1 MIDLESAS
9 DATLVVAI
17 ARWNEAALAEA
28 YRRHG
33 GAVAALARRLLGSDS
48 YADDIT
54 QEVFVKL
61 WEQPERFDQAR
72 GSLRSFLLSIA
83 HNRAV
88 DHLRSSAARHSREER
103 SAADVATAGYDIE
116 RHAWD
121 LHVNDQVRR
130 ALVDLTDDQRRAIEL
145 AYFGGHT
152 YRQVATLLDEPEG
165 TVKSRIRSGLRR
177 MRVTLVDSGLRE
189 QWES

>member
-1 MIDLESAS
+1 MIDLEAAS

-17 ARWNEAALAEA
+17 GRWNEAALAEV

-33 GAVAALARRLLGSDS
+33 GAVSSLARRLLGSE
-48 YADDIT
+48 AHAEDIT

-61 WEQPERFDQAR
+61 WEQPERFDHAR
-72 GSLRSFLLSIA
+72 GSLRSFLLSVA

-88 DHLRSSAARHSREER
+88 DHLRSTAARSAREQR
-103 SAADVATAGYDIE
+103 SASDVATAGYDIE

-121 LHVNDQVRR
+121 LHVSDQVRR
-130 ALVDLTDDQRRAIEL
+130 ALVELSPEQRRAIEL

-152 YRQVATLLDEPEG
+152 YRQVAAMLAEPEG
-165 TVKSRIRSGLRR
+165 TVKARIRTGLANLRR
-177 MRVTLVDSGLRE
+177 ALERE
-189 QWES
+189 GIRL

>member
-1 MIDLESAS
+1 MVDLGTVS

-33 GAVAALARRLLGSDS
+33 GAVQSLAQRLLGTDS
-48 YADDIT
+48 QAEDIT
-54 QEVFVKL
+54 QEVFARL
-61 WEQPERFDQAR
+61 WEQPERFDHAR
-72 GSLRSFLLSIA
+72 GSLRSYLLAIA

-88 DHLRSSAARHSREER
+88 DHLRSSRARSSREAR
-103 SAADVATAGYDIE
+103 SAADVAGSGYDIE

-121 LHVNDQVRR
+121 LHVSDQVRR

-152 YRQVATLLDEPEG
+152 YRQVSAVLGQPEG
-165 TVKSRIRSGLRR
+165 TIKARIRSGLLSLRR
-177 MRVTLVDSGLRE
+177 ALERE
-189 QWES
+189 GIRL